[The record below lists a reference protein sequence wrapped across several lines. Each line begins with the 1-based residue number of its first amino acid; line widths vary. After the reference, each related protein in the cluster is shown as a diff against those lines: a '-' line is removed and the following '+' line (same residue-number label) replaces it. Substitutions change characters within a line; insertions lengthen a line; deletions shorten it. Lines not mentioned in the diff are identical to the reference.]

1 LRKPPIKHTVHRH
14 IRMGKPVRTYE
25 RGKNFLQNKYTKKLI
40 AVRSKQIINK
50 DQPLLT
56 PSGKD
61 TSDNLCKLSKGQ
73 TLLWQGKSGSERVIM
88 GYVTPRMKTRF
99 CTICDEPIQE
109 GEEVVMTQDYFPF
122 RHYMVVHNVFHKRHF
137 PFWKGN
143 LLGTEEAID
152 KYMNTER
159 ERDYPPEW
167 QNKGYKEYN
176 TIYDLEQDCYH
187 GKFKK

>member
-1 LRKPPIKHTVHRH
+1 MRKPPIRHTVHRH
-14 IRMGKPVRTYE
+14 IRMGRPVQSYK
-25 RGKNFLQNKYTKKLI
+25 RGSRFLENRFTKKLI
-40 AVRSKQIINK
+40 PIRSRPILTK

-73 TLLWQGKSGSERVIM
+73 TLLWQGKEGAERVIL
-88 GYVTPRMKTRF
+88 GYVTPRMKTHF
-99 CTICDEPIQE
+99 CTACNEPIQE

-122 RHYMVVHNVFHKRHF
+122 RHYMVVHNIFHKKHF

-143 LLGTEEAID
+143 LVDTEKAID

-159 ERDYPPEW
+159 ENEYPWERS
-167 QNKGYKEYN
+167 YKDYN
-176 TIYDLEQDCYH
+176 TIYDLEQDFYH
-187 GKFKK
+187 GKFKNKD